1 MNYTTKEHLRA
12 KRLYE
17 ASLPEGVSD
26 RGMLA
31 FYGEAPT
38 HQVRLQSRIHET
50 GEMFRWIDLAS
61 TQTGGWH
68 YRREI
73 AETVG
78 QSRAREFSDLVKAG
92 VRS

>member
-1 MNYTTKEHLRA
+1 MPTTKDHLRA

-31 FYGEAPT
+31 FYGEEPGQ
-38 HQVRLQSRIHET
+38 QVRLQSRIHET
-50 GEMFRWIDLAS
+50 GEMFRWVDLAS

-78 QSRAREFSDLVKAG
+78 RSKARELSAILKAG